1 MANFEPLS
9 LLTGL
14 VGLFG
19 FLTLH
24 FLVTKKT
31 HLSFSSLVVSG
42 HYFVRLK
49 SKHLC
54 KVTSKG
60 GFPALTVISDLAGF
74 VGLGIFILGTAD
86 SFKDIFPSFAKSD
99 FVSNSAVLYSVPIL
113 LLLTYLCLFGL
124 LKEYEVYLGWN
135 FPFAAARS
143 FVTKHAMPNSKPK
156 QSSFS
161 KFDSGRPRVNV
172 NYLKP
177 QKNNQPRT
185 AVGPKVDSWTDADFR
200 TKEDSLKAKDN
211 SVNKPVD
218 WLPAGSYN
226 RRNLPEPSQKVKNIL
241 ADIGLPPRNSI
252 SLGESGQSSRV
263 KIVAPKGNRV
273 ILKSTKKTLSK

>member
-9 LLTGL
+9 LVTGL

-19 FLTLH
+19 FFTLH

-31 HLSFSSLVVSG
+31 HLSFFSLVVSE
-42 HYFVRLK
+42 HHFVRLK
-49 SKHLC
+49 SRQLC
-54 KVTSKG
+54 KTPSKG
-60 GFPALTVISDLAGF
+60 GFPALTVVSDLSAY

-86 SFKDIFPSFAKSD
+86 SLKDIFPRFAKSD
-99 FVSNSAVLYSVPIL
+99 FVSNSAVFYLVPVVL
-113 LLLTYLCLFGL
+113 LFAYLCLFGL
-124 LKEYEVYLGWN
+124 LKGYEVYLSRN
-135 FPFAAARS
+135 FPFAAVRS
-143 FVTKHAMPNSKPK
+143 FVTKHAMPDSKPK

-161 KFDSGRPRVNV
+161 KFDSSRPRVNV

-177 QKNNQPRT
+177 QTTNQSRT
-185 AVGPKVDSWTDADFR
+185 VVGPKVDSWADSDFR
-200 TKEDSLKAKDN
+200 AKEDSLKAKDN
-211 SVNKPVD
+211 NVDKPAD

-241 ADIGLPPRNSI
+241 ADIGLPSRNSI
-252 SLGESGQSSRV
+252 ALSGSGQSSRV
-263 KIVAPKGNRV
+263 KIVAPKGNRI